1 VSDVNYYWWKDIN
14 GYIGNVYAKS
24 DSEAKQKVERD
35 FGAKKPIVELLNKDV
50 DTNRFTGDK
59 FKEETN

>member
-1 VSDVNYYWWKDIN
+1 MNYYWWKDID
-14 GYIGNVYAKS
+14 GYIGNVYAKN
-24 DSEAKQKVERD
+24 DEEAKQKVERD

-50 DTNRFTGDK
+50 DTNRFTGNK